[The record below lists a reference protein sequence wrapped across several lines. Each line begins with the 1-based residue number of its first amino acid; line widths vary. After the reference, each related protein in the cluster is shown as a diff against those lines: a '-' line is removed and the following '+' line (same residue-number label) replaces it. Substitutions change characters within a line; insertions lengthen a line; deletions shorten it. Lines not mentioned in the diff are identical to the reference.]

1 MTAMFA
7 SDANWGRILAVVG
20 RAGLEDLDIAAV
32 RIHLGDVCIVAEGER
47 AADYTEERGQGA
59 MSEEEITIAIG
70 LGRGAS
76 GAAIWTSDLSHD
88 YVTINAEYRT

>member
-1 MTAMFA
+1 MTAMYA

-20 RAGLEDLDIAAV
+20 RAGLEDLEIAAV
-32 RIHLGDVCIVAEGER
+32 RIHLGDVCIVAGGER

-59 MSEEEITIAIG
+59 MSEEEIAITID
-70 LGRGAS
+70 LGRGAYE
-76 GAAIWTSDLSHD
+76 ATVWTSDLSHE